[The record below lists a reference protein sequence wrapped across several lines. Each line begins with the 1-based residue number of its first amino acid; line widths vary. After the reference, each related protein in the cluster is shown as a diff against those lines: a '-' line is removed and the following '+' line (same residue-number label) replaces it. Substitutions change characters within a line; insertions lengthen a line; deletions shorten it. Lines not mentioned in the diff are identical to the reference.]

1 MAAPS
6 PSETDAHDPQT
17 AAAATPGTGR
27 PGGHGAAPRG
37 QGAVS
42 NPANSGYPAKPIR
55 WIVPYP
61 AGAGADIVARTIGTQ
76 LAIDAGQPVLIENRA
91 GGNTALGAIEAA
103 RAAADGYTLLSAD
116 NGMLVFNPALYRNL
130 SYNPSRDFAPV
141 TLLGRLPMVML
152 VGPSSG
158 QKDARAFIDDAR
170 AFPGKVSFASAGT
183 GSPQHLAMELLE
195 REAGLEMVHVP
206 YRGAAPAL
214 ADVAGGQLPVMMC
227 DLAASRRFIQSG
239 KLRAL
244 AVAHPQRLKELP
256 WRAHFR
262 RARHAARGGGRAHG
276 PGGAGQHARRAGLAA
291 AAVGGRRHSQPGRA
305 AQAGRVRRGARGR
318 RAQPVRGAAAGRV
331 GAVAPA
337 DS

>member
-1 MAAPS
+1 MTTRRPLLLQLLAMAAL
-6 PSETDAHDPQT
+6 
-17 AAAATPGTGR
+17 AATALPR
-27 PGGHGAAPRG
+27 AAKA
-37 QGAVS
+37 QFT
-42 NPANSGYPAKPIR
+42 YPAKPIR

-76 LAIDAGQPVLIENRA
+76 LAVDAGQPVFIENRA
-91 GGNTALGAIEAA
+91 GGNTALGAIEVA
-103 RAAADGYTLLSAD
+103 RAPADGYTLLSAD
-116 NGMLVFNPALYRNL
+116 NGTLVFNPALYRNL

-141 TLLGRLPMVML
+141 TLLGRLPMVLL

-158 QKDARAFIDDAR
+158 QKDARAFIEDAR

-227 DLAASRRFIQSG
+227 DLAAARRFIQSG

-244 AVAHPQRLKELP
+244 AVAHPRRLAQLPAVPTFAELGMP
-256 WRAHFR
+256 RVE
-262 RARHAARGGGRAHG
+262 AASLMGLVVPANT
-276 PGGAGQHARRAGLAA
+276 PGEVVMRLQQSVASAIHNPVVLRKLAEFGVEP
-291 AAVGGRRHSQPGRA
+291 VGD
-305 AQAGRVRRGARGR
+305 
-318 RAQPVRGAAAGRV
+318 
-331 GAVAPA
+331 APA
-337 DS
+337 QFAALLQGESARWHPLIRDLNLSLD

>member
-1 MAAPS
+1 MTTRRPLLLQLLAMAAL
-6 PSETDAHDPQT
+6 
-17 AAAATPGTGR
+17 AATALPR
-27 PGGHGAAPRG
+27 AAKA
-37 QGAVS
+37 QFT
-42 NPANSGYPAKPIR
+42 YPAKPIR

-76 LAIDAGQPVLIENRA
+76 LAVDAGQPVFIENRA
-91 GGNTALGAIEAA
+91 GGNTALGAIEVA
-103 RAAADGYTLLSAD
+103 RAPADGYTLLSAD
-116 NGMLVFNPALYRNL
+116 NGTLVFNPALYRNL

-141 TLLGRLPMVML
+141 TLLGRLPMVLL

-158 QKDARAFIDDAR
+158 QKDARAFIEDAR

-227 DLAASRRFIQSG
+227 DLAAARRFIQSG

-244 AVAHPQRLKELP
+244 AVAHPRRLAQLPAVPTFAELGMP
-256 WRAHFR
+256 RARPPRSWGWWCPRTR
-262 RARHAARGGGRAHG
+262 RARWSCGCSSRWPAPSTTRWCCASSPSSASSPWATRPRSSRRCCRAS
-276 PGGAGQHARRAGLAA
+276 RRAGT
-291 AAVGGRRHSQPGRA
+291 R
-305 AQAGRVRRGARGR
+305 
-318 RAQPVRGAAAGRV
+318 
-331 GAVAPA
+331 
-337 DS
+337 